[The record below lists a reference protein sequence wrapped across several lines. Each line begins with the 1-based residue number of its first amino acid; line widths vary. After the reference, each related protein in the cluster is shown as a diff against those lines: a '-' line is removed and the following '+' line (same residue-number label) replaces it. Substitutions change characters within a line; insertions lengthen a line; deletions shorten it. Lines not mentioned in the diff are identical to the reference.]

1 MDEKTI
7 IIPPEDVEII
17 DASEYK
23 EDLAEHFGQVP
34 EVAKPLLKGA
44 KTAFSKK
51 LYQ

>member
-44 KTAFSKK
+44 KTAFLK
-51 LYQ
+51 